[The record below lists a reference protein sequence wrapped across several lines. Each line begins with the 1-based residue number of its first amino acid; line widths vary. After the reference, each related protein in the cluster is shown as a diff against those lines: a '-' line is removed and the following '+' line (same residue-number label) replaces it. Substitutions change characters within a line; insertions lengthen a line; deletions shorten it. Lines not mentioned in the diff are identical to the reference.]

1 MRRWIAVVVV
11 VMALAG
17 GVKAHADEASKKAK
31 AQELFVTLR
40 MDRTMAQI
48 MDTVMK
54 QVGQMTQSMPGSKQM
69 TDADKR
75 QLADFQQRVS
85 AVVEKSIG
93 WKALEPDFVDLYAS
107 TYSEEELD
115 GLLAFYKS
123 PLGQTMLDKT
133 PELMTKSSEITQRKM
148 QEVQPELNKMLED
161 FVKQVM
167 SEHAKPAPKSS
178 AGHAGRSSS

>member
-17 GVKAHADEASKKAK
+17 GVKAHADDASRKAK

-40 MDRTMAQI
+40 MDRTMGQL
-48 MDTVMK
+48 MDTIVK
-54 QVGQMTQSMPGSKQM
+54 QVNQMTQSMPGANLM
-69 TDADKR
+69 TESDKR
-75 QLADFQQRVS
+75 QLAEFQQRV
-85 AVVEKSIG
+85 AALVEKSMG
-93 WKALEPDFVDLYAS
+93 WKELEPDIVELYAN

-133 PELMTKSSEITQRKM
+133 PELMTKSTEITQRKM
-148 QEVQPELNKMLED
+148 REVQPELNKMLED
-161 FVKQVM
+161 FMKQYM
-167 SEHAKPAPKSS
+167 SEHAKPATKPS